1 MVDTKTWDEFRNSG
15 LLWFINTILHTFGW
29 AIVFE
34 IEDEKVTN
42 VYPARV
48 KFRGFDEKS
57 NTEGY
62 SKISMYLDENSKELL
77 KEAFPELLNR
87 PDVGYMGT

>member
-34 IEDEKVTN
+34 IENEKVIN

-62 SKISMYLDENSKELL
+62 IKISAYLDENSKELL
-77 KEAFPELLNR
+77 KEALPEPIDR
-87 PDVGYMGT
+87 PSVGAVGI